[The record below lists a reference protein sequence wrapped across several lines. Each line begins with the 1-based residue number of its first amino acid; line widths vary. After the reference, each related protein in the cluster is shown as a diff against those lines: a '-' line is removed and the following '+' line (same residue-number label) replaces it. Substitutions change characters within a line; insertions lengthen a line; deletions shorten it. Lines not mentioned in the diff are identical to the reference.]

1 VTLAIG
7 ASPILTAQGL
17 SQYLL
22 LGRLLGLRRLLL
34 FLATFFRG
42 ALGSRTLLLG
52 CLREHALGRG
62 WLVIVLLLLE
72 HLLLLLLLEDTL
84 ALWGLLLLGC
94 RTLSLWGLLLEHLLL
109 LLEDALAL
117 WGLLLLGCHTL
128 PLWGLLLEHLLLLL
142 LLGLL
147 WLTFL
152 TVPAGFFLQSTPLG
166 LALYT

>member
-1 VTLAIG
+1 MTLAIG

-72 HLLLLLLLEDTL
+72 HLLLLLLL
-84 ALWGLLLLGC
+84 
-94 RTLSLWGLLLEHLLL
+94 
-109 LLEDALAL
+109 
-117 WGLLLLGCHTL
+117 
-128 PLWGLLLEHLLLLL
+128 